1 MSTNSRSTQRDHCL
15 SQHATTPRFCPSISE
30 ESGVRWRSA
39 VRCIRLLV
47 CPAGITRLATCH
59 GWRSPDITSVPSWL
73 EIFREELRHGTHIR
87 RKNMSQ
93 TVFNDDAKT
102 PVAREDVELAV
113 RTALADALERPVDE
127 ILPQND
133 LENDLGLDSLGLIQV
148 NVAIEE
154 QFHIPILDS
163 ESPEFALHTVED
175 LTTFVADKAETTR
188 SYQEE

>member
-1 MSTNSRSTQRDHCL
+1 
-15 SQHATTPRFCPSISE
+15 
-30 ESGVRWRSA
+30 
-39 VRCIRLLV
+39 
-47 CPAGITRLATCH
+47 
-59 GWRSPDITSVPSWL
+59 
-73 EIFREELRHGTHIR
+73 
-87 RKNMSQ
+87 MSQ
-93 TVFNDDAKT
+93 TVFNDDAKK

-154 QFHIPILDS
+154 QFHVPILDG

-175 LTTFVADKAETTR
+175 LTAFVAEKAETR
-188 SYQEE
+188 SYQEELI

>member
-1 MSTNSRSTQRDHCL
+1 
-15 SQHATTPRFCPSISE
+15 
-30 ESGVRWRSA
+30 
-39 VRCIRLLV
+39 
-47 CPAGITRLATCH
+47 
-59 GWRSPDITSVPSWL
+59 
-73 EIFREELRHGTHIR
+73 
-87 RKNMSQ
+87 MSQ

-133 LENDLGLDSLGLIQV
+133 LESDLGLDSLGLIQV

-154 QFHIPILDS
+154 QFHVPILDG

-175 LTTFVADKAETTR
+175 LTAFVADKAETR

>member
-1 MSTNSRSTQRDHCL
+1 
-15 SQHATTPRFCPSISE
+15 
-30 ESGVRWRSA
+30 
-39 VRCIRLLV
+39 
-47 CPAGITRLATCH
+47 
-59 GWRSPDITSVPSWL
+59 
-73 EIFREELRHGTHIR
+73 
-87 RKNMSQ
+87 MSQ

-133 LENDLGLDSLGLIQV
+133 LENDLCLDTLGLIQV

-154 QFHIPILDS
+154 QFHIPILDG

-175 LTTFVADKAETTR
+175 LTAFVADKAETR

>member
-1 MSTNSRSTQRDHCL
+1 
-15 SQHATTPRFCPSISE
+15 
-30 ESGVRWRSA
+30 
-39 VRCIRLLV
+39 
-47 CPAGITRLATCH
+47 
-59 GWRSPDITSVPSWL
+59 
-73 EIFREELRHGTHIR
+73 
-87 RKNMSQ
+87 MSQ
-93 TVFNDDAKT
+93 TVFNDDAKKS
-102 PVAREDVELAV
+102 VAREDVELAV

-154 QFHIPILDS
+154 QFHIPILDG

-175 LTTFVADKAETTR
+175 LTAFVADKAETR

>member
-1 MSTNSRSTQRDHCL
+1 
-15 SQHATTPRFCPSISE
+15 
-30 ESGVRWRSA
+30 
-39 VRCIRLLV
+39 
-47 CPAGITRLATCH
+47 
-59 GWRSPDITSVPSWL
+59 
-73 EIFREELRHGTHIR
+73 
-87 RKNMSQ
+87 MSQ

-102 PVAREDVELAV
+102 PAAREDVELAV

-127 ILPQND
+127 ILPQSD

-154 QFHIPILDS
+154 QFHIPILDG

-188 SYQEE
+188 SYQEELI

>member
-1 MSTNSRSTQRDHCL
+1 
-15 SQHATTPRFCPSISE
+15 
-30 ESGVRWRSA
+30 
-39 VRCIRLLV
+39 
-47 CPAGITRLATCH
+47 
-59 GWRSPDITSVPSWL
+59 
-73 EIFREELRHGTHIR
+73 
-87 RKNMSQ
+87 MSQ

-102 PVAREDVELAV
+102 PVAREDVEMAV

-154 QFHIPILDS
+154 QFHIPILDG

-175 LTTFVADKAETTR
+175 LTAFVAEKAETR
-188 SYQEE
+188 SFQEELI

>member
-15 SQHATTPRFCPSISE
+15 LQHATTPRFCPSISE
-30 ESGVRWRSA
+30 ESRARWR
-39 VRCIRLLV
+39 
-47 CPAGITRLATCH
+47 
-59 GWRSPDITSVPSWL
+59 DITSVPSWL
-73 EIFREELRHGTHIR
+73 EIFREESRHGTHIR

-102 PVAREDVELAV
+102 PVAREDVEMAV

-154 QFHIPILDS
+154 QFHIPILDG
-163 ESPEFALHTVED
+163 ESPEFTLHTVED
-175 LTTFVADKAETTR
+175 LTTFVADKAETT
-188 SYQEE
+188 

>member
-1 MSTNSRSTQRDHCL
+1 
-15 SQHATTPRFCPSISE
+15 
-30 ESGVRWRSA
+30 
-39 VRCIRLLV
+39 
-47 CPAGITRLATCH
+47 
-59 GWRSPDITSVPSWL
+59 
-73 EIFREELRHGTHIR
+73 
-87 RKNMSQ
+87 MSQ

-133 LENDLGLDSLGLIQV
+133 LENDLGLDSMGLIQV

-154 QFHIPILDS
+154 QFQIPILDG

-175 LTTFVADKAETTR
+175 LTAFVAEKAETR
-188 SYQEE
+188 SYQEELI

>member
-1 MSTNSRSTQRDHCL
+1 
-15 SQHATTPRFCPSISE
+15 
-30 ESGVRWRSA
+30 
-39 VRCIRLLV
+39 
-47 CPAGITRLATCH
+47 
-59 GWRSPDITSVPSWL
+59 
-73 EIFREELRHGTHIR
+73 
-87 RKNMSQ
+87 MSQ

-154 QFHIPILDS
+154 QFHVPILDG

-188 SYQEE
+188 SYQEELI